1 MGAFG
6 CSQGRVDCIRSASSE
21 ALEWAKAVV
30 DGVTLD
36 SDNDKECDGVH
47 RKVRT
52 FYHQTFRFFIRRIF
66 VLSCREYWMN
76 LFISNLQKEY
86 INGLFQKAVA
96 RQTDIMVQNILGQ
109 GIDIHILGLRE
120 ACLELE
126 GELCEL
132 FTDES
137 YAISNCF
144 LLSTSQVCHKN
155 HFQEYIYRTIKHDIN
170 RLIRVLFR
178 WPVQPTASWATAQS
192 RQKVTAAPTTHIR
205 MRLSSAYRHSTRRK

>member
-66 VLSCREYWMN
+66 VLSCREY
-76 LFISNLQKEY
+76 
-86 INGLFQKAVA
+86 
-96 RQTDIMVQNILGQ
+96 
-109 GIDIHILGLRE
+109 
-120 ACLELE
+120 
-126 GELCEL
+126 
-132 FTDES
+132 
-137 YAISNCF
+137 
-144 LLSTSQVCHKN
+144 
-155 HFQEYIYRTIKHDIN
+155 
-170 RLIRVLFR
+170 
-178 WPVQPTASWATAQS
+178 
-192 RQKVTAAPTTHIR
+192 
-205 MRLSSAYRHSTRRK
+205 